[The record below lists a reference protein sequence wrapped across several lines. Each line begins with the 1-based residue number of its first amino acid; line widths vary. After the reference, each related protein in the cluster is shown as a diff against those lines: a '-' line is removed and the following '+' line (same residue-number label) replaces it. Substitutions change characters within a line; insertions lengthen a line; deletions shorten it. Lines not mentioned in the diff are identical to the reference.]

1 MWWEYVGMRQTG
13 LCRWQRYVIMVPL
26 SNVLLNCNEG
36 FCFFMFL
43 LILILSLVWCKCSW
57 FVTLVWLLVQMC
69 IISPTI
75 GCWQISR
82 SACPLFQRKLV
93 SAHGISQWS
102 HYHSDHTLAHG
113 FDWKSDIAQ
122 KSVKIH
128 QNPSKSRKWR
138 VICLWEKIWGQ
149 VAIRFRAAIFQQTRL
164 SPVSRACAFLRSLYR
179 LRCKTRRRELRQWTE
194 ADPMPPKVTE
204 TIVLEGG
211 FHEFHIYLGPY
222 HRGVEY

>member
-102 HYHSDHTLAHG
+102 HSHSDHTLAHG

-122 KSVKIH
+122 KSVKIPEMKGNLFMGKNMRSGRH
-128 QNPSKSRKWR
+128 QIENLGKPFSNKPAWARYQGPVLFSGLRIDSARQGAVNSGSGPKLIPCPLKS
-138 VICLWEKIWGQ
+138 
-149 VAIRFRAAIFQQTRL
+149 
-164 SPVSRACAFLRSLYR
+164 
-179 LRCKTRRRELRQWTE
+179 
-194 ADPMPPKVTE
+194 
-204 TIVLEGG
+204 
-211 FHEFHIYLGPY
+211 
-222 HRGVEY
+222 